1 MPTRNKNNNII
12 VGLDIGTTKICAIA
26 ADANSRDV
34 LNIVGVGTAKSEGL
48 RKGVVVNIEKTVQAI
63 KKAVEECELMC
74 GQQIHSVYAGI
85 AGHHIKGRNSHGMV
99 TVYHNRTVSKED
111 IRRVIDASQVLIP
124 NDREV
129 LHILPQEF
137 IVDDQDGVQNPLG
150 MSGARLEV
158 NVHIVTGSVTS
169 AQNIIK
175 CCNLAGLDVE
185 DIVLEP
191 LASSQA
197 VLSSDE
203 QEVGVVLVDIG
214 GGTTDITIYTEGSI
228 VHTAVLALG
237 GNHLTHDIAIGLQT
251 PLAEAEEIKHKYG
264 IAMLGKLKLSS
275 RTFKKMTSHLP
286 EDILTQLKV
295 IENKEF
301 NKEEDFLTEVKTLI
315 GVEQTNRFK
324 TLLRKYATMDS
335 LVEADEMIQVPS
347 VGGRKARTIQK
358 QVLVDIIE
366 DRFREIFEFIAQE
379 IEKSQYRNVV
389 ASGVVITGGTCIM
402 PGADEL
408 AHEVLKLPVRVGFP
422 ENVSGLQELI
432 YSPKYATSVGL
443 VRYGLNNQSKVRF
456 SGDETNLFHKVSR
469 RMKDWLHE
477 FF

>member
-1 MPTRNKNNNII
+1 MPSRNKNSNTI

-26 ADANSRDV
+26 AEADSKDV

-48 RKGVVVNIEKTVQAI
+48 RKGVVVNIEKTVQSI

-74 GQQIHSVYAGI
+74 GQQINSVYAGI
-85 AGHHIKGRNSHGMV
+85 AGHHIKGQNSHGMV
-99 TVYHNRTVSKED
+99 TVYHNRTVTEED
-111 IRRVIDASQVLIP
+111 IRRVIDAAQVLIP

-150 MSGARLEV
+150 MAAARLEV

-175 CCNLAGLDVE
+175 CCNQAGLDVE

-197 VLSSDE
+197 VLSPDE

-214 GGTTDITIYTEGSI
+214 GGTTDITIYSEGSI

-237 GNHLTHDIAIGLQT
+237 GNHLTHDIAIGLST
-251 PLAEAEEIKHKYG
+251 PLAEAEEIKHTYG
-264 IAMLGKLKLSS
+264 VA
-275 RTFKKMTSHLP
+275 MTSM
-286 EDILTQLKV
+286 V
-295 IENKEF
+295 EN
-301 NKEEDFLTEVKTLI
+301 
-315 GVEQTNRFK
+315 
-324 TLLRKYATMDS
+324 
-335 LVEADEMIQVPS
+335 DEMIHVPS
-347 VGGRKARTIQK
+347 VGGRKTRTVQK
-358 QVLVDIIE
+358 QVLAEIVE
-366 DRFREIFEFIAQE
+366 DRFSEVFEFIAQE
-379 IEKSQYRNVV
+379 IEKSQYRNVM

-402 PGADEL
+402 PGADSL
-408 AHEVLKLPVRVGFP
+408 AMQLLKLPVRVGFP
-422 ENVSGLQELI
+422 EHISGLQELI

-443 VRYGLNNQSKVRF
+443 VRYGTNNQQSRLNF
-456 SGDETNLFHKVSR
+456 RGDETNVFHKVSR

>member
-1 MPTRNKNNNII
+1 MSSRHKNNHIV
-12 VGLDIGTTKICAIA
+12 VGLDIGTTKICAVA
-26 ADANSRDV
+26 ADADSKEM
-34 LNIVGVGTAKSEGL
+34 LHIVGVGTAKSEGL

-74 GQQIHSVYAGI
+74 GQQITSVYAGI

-99 TVYHNRTVSKED
+99 TVYHNRTVTEED
-111 IRRVIDASQVLIP
+111 IRRVIEAAQITVPS
-124 NDREV
+124 DREV

-175 CCNLAGLDVE
+175 CCNQAGLEVE

-191 LASSQA
+191 LASSHA
-197 VLSSDE
+197 VLSPDE

-214 GGTTDITIYTEGSI
+214 GGTTDITIYSEGSI

-237 GNHLTHDIAIGLQT
+237 GNHSTNDIAIGLST
-251 PLAEAEEIKHKYG
+251 PLAEAEELKHNYG
-264 IAMLGKLKLSS
+264 IAMVS
-275 RTFKKMTSHLP
+275 M
-286 EDILTQLKV
+286 
-295 IENKEF
+295 
-301 NKEEDFLTEVKTLI
+301 VKP
-315 GVEQTNRFK
+315 
-324 TLLRKYATMDS
+324 
-335 LVEADEMIQVPS
+335 DEMIQVPG
-347 VGGRKARTIQK
+347 VGGRKTRVIQK
-358 QVLVDIIE
+358 RVLAEIIE

-379 IEKSQYRNVV
+379 IEKSQYRSVV

-402 PGADEL
+402 PAVDDL
-408 AHEVLKLPVRVGFP
+408 AGSALNLPVRIGFP
-422 ENVSGLQELI
+422 ENVGGLQELV

-443 VRYGLNNQSKVRF
+443 VRYGLNNQSKLHF